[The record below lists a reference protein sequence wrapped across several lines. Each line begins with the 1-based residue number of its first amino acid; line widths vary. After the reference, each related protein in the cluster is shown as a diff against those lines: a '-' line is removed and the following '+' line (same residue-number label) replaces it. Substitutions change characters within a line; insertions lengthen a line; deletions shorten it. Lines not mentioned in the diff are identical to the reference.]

1 MKLLISGGSGLLGSK
16 VAEIALAR
24 GDAVYCGYAHN
35 EPAIGSPV
43 RLDLADDRGIH
54 DLLDRLRPDAI
65 VHSAAL
71 TDVDRCERE
80 RELAYQLNVEGTRA
94 IAQACQD
101 VGAFLVYI
109 STDYVFDGVGGMYR
123 EDELTNPIS
132 YYGTSKLLGEQF
144 CHGCIART
152 CVIYGSQPASG
163 KINFALW
170 LIDRL
175 RSGKQVSVVT
185 DQFITP
191 TLNTNLAGMVLEAAD
206 RRLAGIYHM
215 AGATRISRYDF
226 ALQVADIF
234 GLNADL
240 ILPSRMAD
248 LPWIARRPMDS
259 SLDTSKASKMLANK
273 PLGLAKSLQILRA
286 EIEKNEVK

>member
-1 MKLLISGGSGLLGSK
+1 LGSK

-80 RELAYQLNVEGTRA
+80 RELAYRLNVEGTRA

-109 STDYVFDGVGGMYR
+109 STDYVFDGVRGMYR

-144 CHGCIART
+144 CQGCIART

-191 TLNTNLAGMVLEAAD
+191 TLNTNLARMVLEAAD

>member
-1 MKLLISGGSGLLGSK
+1 MKLLITGGSGLLGSK
-16 VAEIALAR
+16 VAENALAR

-35 EPAIGSPV
+35 EPVKGSAV
-43 RLDLADDRGIH
+43 RFDLADERGIR
-54 DLLDRLRPDAI
+54 DLLDRLRPDVI

-80 RELAYQLNVEGTRA
+80 RELAYRLNVEGTRA

-109 STDYVFDGVGGMYR
+109 STDYVFDGVRGMYR

-144 CHGCIART
+144 CQGCIART

-163 KINFALW
+163 KITFALW

-185 DQFITP
+185 DQFVTP
-191 TLNTNLAGMVLEAAD
+191 TLNTNLTGMVLEAAD
-206 RRLAGIYHM
+206 RRLSGIYHM

-234 GLNADL
+234 DLNADL

-248 LPWIARRPMDS
+248 LPWIAKRPMDS

-273 PLGLAKSLQILRA
+273 PLGLAESLQILRA

>member
-80 RELAYQLNVEGTRA
+80 RELAYRLNVEGTRA

-109 STDYVFDGVGGMYR
+109 STDYVFDGVRGMYR

-144 CHGCIART
+144 CQGCIART

-206 RRLAGIYHM
+206 RRLTGIYHM

-259 SLDTSKASKMLANK
+259 SLDTSKTSKMLATK

>member
-1 MKLLISGGSGLLGSK
+1 MKLLITGGSGLLGSK
-16 VAEIALAR
+16 VAENALAR

-35 EPAIGSPV
+35 EPAKGSAV
-43 RLDLADDRGIH
+43 RFDLADERGIRE
-54 DLLDRLRPDAI
+54 LLDRLRPDVI

-80 RELAYQLNVEGTRA
+80 RELAYRLNVEGTRA

-109 STDYVFDGVGGMYR
+109 STDYVFDGVRGMYR

-144 CHGCIART
+144 CQGCIART

-163 KINFALW
+163 KTNFALW

-185 DQFITP
+185 DQFVTP
-191 TLNTNLAGMVLEAAD
+191 TLNTNLTGMVLEAAD
-206 RRLAGIYHM
+206 RRLSGIYHM

-226 ALQVADIF
+226 ALHVADIF
-234 GLNADL
+234 DLNADL

-248 LPWIARRPMDS
+248 LPWIAKRPMDS

-273 PLGLAKSLQILRA
+273 PLGLAESLQILRA

>member
-1 MKLLISGGSGLLGSK
+1 MKLLITGGSGLLGNRI
-16 VAEIALAR
+16 AEIALAR

-35 EPAIGSPV
+35 EPVIGSPV
-43 RLDLADDRGIH
+43 RFDLADERGIS

-80 RELAYQLNVEGTRA
+80 RELAYKLNVEGTRA

-109 STDYVFDGVGGMYR
+109 STDYVFDGVRGMYR
-123 EDELTNPIS
+123 EEELTNPIS

-144 CHGCIART
+144 CRGCIART
-152 CVIYGSQPASG
+152 CVIYGSRPASG

-170 LIDRL
+170 LIDSL
-175 RSGKQVSVVT
+175 RSGRQVSVVT

-206 RRLAGIYHM
+206 RGLSGIYHM

-259 SLDTSKASKMLANK
+259 SLDTSKASKMLATK

-286 EIEKNEVK
+286 EIEKV

>member
-80 RELAYQLNVEGTRA
+80 RELAYRLNVEGTRA

-109 STDYVFDGVGGMYR
+109 STDYVFDGVRGMYR

-144 CHGCIART
+144 CQGCIART

-191 TLNTNLAGMVLEAAD
+191 TLNTNLARMVLEAAD